1 MDTERIAGLTA
12 EIKGQLWLMQKVSD
26 SPWERLCQRLQS
38 RVNDGLDTPGQLD
51 SVAYQIHNLYCS
63 AEDLLKLIAS
73 SFENQIGAGGD
84 WHRVMLLRLSQPVE
98 GIRPAFLS
106 ATSLEV
112 MNKLRSFRH
121 LIRHAY
127 GTEIELTQLQ
137 ANLSAAQR
145 LYGLLQQDINIFLAQ
160 LTDTSS

>member
-1 MDTERIAGLTA
+1 MDAERIAGLAA
-12 EIKGQLWLMQKVSD
+12 EIKGQMWLMEKVSD
-26 SPWERLCQRLQS
+26 RLQS
-38 RVNDGLDTPGQLD
+38 RVKAGLDTPGQLD

-84 WHRVMLLRLSQPVE
+84 WHRVLLLRLSQPVE
-98 GIRPAFLS
+98 GMRPAFLS
-106 ATSLEV
+106 DTSLEV

-127 GTEIELTQLQ
+127 GAEIELTQLQ
-137 ANLSAAQR
+137 ANLSAAQQ
-145 LYGLLQQDINIFLAQ
+145 LYGLIRQDIDTFTAVLTAQ
-160 LTDTSS
+160 SD

>member
-12 EIKGQLWLMQKVSD
+12 EIKGQLWLMEKVS
-26 SPWERLCQRLQS
+26 RRLQA

-51 SVAYQIHNLYCS
+51 SIAYQIHNLYCS

-73 SFENQIGAGGD
+73 SFENQIGSGGD
-84 WHRVMLLRLSQPVE
+84 WHRVLLLRLSQPVE

-106 ATSLEV
+106 DDSLEV

-137 ANLSAAQR
+137 ANLSAAQQ
-145 LYGLLQQDINIFLAQ
+145 LYGLIRQDIDTFTAALTAQ
-160 LTDTSS
+160 SD